1 MALTPE
7 DVLNKNFTATQFRR
21 GYDEQ
26 EVDDFLDEVVG
37 ELRRLLGENA
47 ELRRKLGAAG
57 SGIHDGGATQ
67 PDGEVVA
74 EAEAATKAE
83 VERIQRDSE
92 DRIAQARA
100 AADQAEQEAAAR
112 IERAT
117 TEAEEAEKEKS
128 SAIQAADQSL
138 RDADQA
144 LGDREQQSAEPIA
157 EQQPAPSGAQDAA
170 GVIAL
175 AQKLHD
181 EYVSQGKNEHD
192 RLLGEATSQRDQ
204 MLFEASSQRDEMLG
218 DANTRREQLL
228 GEAQS
233 RHDELL
239 GAAEARHDE
248 LLSNGQSEHDRLLAE
263 ATQTHERL
271 ITEARE
277 RSTGMVTEAQQKRHS
292 ILEDLERQQADL
304 STRINEL
311 RGFEQDYRQRLR
323 AYIEGQLHTLV
334 GEASVEPNGE
344 HTPVNQEDQE
354 RSNA

>member
-37 ELRRLLGENA
+37 ELRRIIGENA

-57 SGIHDGGATQ
+57 SGIHDGAATQ
-67 PDGEVVA
+67 PGGEVVA
-74 EAEAATKAE
+74 EAESATKAE

-117 TEAEEAEKEKS
+117 AEAEEAEKEKS
-128 SAIQAADQSL
+128 SAIQAAEQAL
-138 RDADQA
+138 RD
-144 LGDREQQSAEPIA
+144 A
-157 EQQPAPSGAQDAA
+157 EQQPASSGAQDAA

-218 DANTRREQLL
+218 DANARREQLL

-239 GAAEARHDE
+239 GTAEARHHE

-292 ILEDLERQQADL
+292 ILEDMERQQADL

-344 HTPVNQEDQE
+344 QASVNQEDQE